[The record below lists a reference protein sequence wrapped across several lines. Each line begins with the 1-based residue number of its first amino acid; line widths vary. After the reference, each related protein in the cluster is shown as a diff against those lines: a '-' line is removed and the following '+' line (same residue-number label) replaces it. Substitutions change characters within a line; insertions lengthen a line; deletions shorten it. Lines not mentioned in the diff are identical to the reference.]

1 MTGFIDEHR
10 GRFGVEPIC
19 RVLEAAPSTY
29 YARKARPPCR
39 RALEDERLLAQI
51 RAVHASNYRSYG
63 SRRVWRALQRE
74 GVQVGRCRIERLMR
88 RARIQGVRRGK
99 RWQTTKPDPGGA
111 RPADLVERRFAATRP
126 NELWVAD
133 ITYVRSFEGLSY
145 FAFVLDVYSRAIV
158 GWQLAS
164 HLRTDLVLDALE
176 MAVSQRPLCAGG
188 LVHHSD
194 RGSQYTSIRY
204 SERLAE
210 LGISASVGS
219 VADAYDN
226 ALAES
231 FVASFKHE
239 LVRQHR
245 FRSRDEAELAVV
257 EWTGWYNQRRLHSA
271 LDDRPP
277 AEHERIYYRDNNE
290 ATPSKQPSLY

>member
-19 RVLEAAPSTY
+19 RVLDACSSSY
-29 YARKARPPCR
+29 YARKSRPPCR
-39 RALEDERLLAQI
+39 RALEDERLLERI
-51 RAVHASNYRSYG
+51 CVLHRANYRAYG
-63 SRRVWRALQRE
+63 SRRVWKQLRRE
-74 GVQVGRCRIERLMR
+74 GVAIGRCRVERLMR
-88 RARIQGVRRGK
+88 EHGISGLRRAK
-99 RWQTTKPDPGGA
+99 RWKTTTPDPIA
-111 RPADLVERRFAATRP
+111 ERPADLVERRFCASRP

-133 ITYVRSFEGLSY
+133 ITYVRSFEGMSY
-145 FAFVLDVYSRAIV
+145 FAFCLDVHSRRIV

-176 MAVSQRPLCAGG
+176 MAIWQRKRLEPG

-204 SERLAE
+204 TDRLAE
-210 LGISASVGS
+210 LCATPSVGS
-219 VADAYDN
+219 VGDAYDN

-231 FVASFKHE
+231 FVSTFKGE
-239 LVRQHR
+239 LVARRR

-257 EWTGWYNQRRLHSA
+257 EWIGWYNHRRLHSA
-271 LDDRPP
+271 LGDVPP
-277 AEHERIYYRDNNE
+277 SEYEEIYHRDNRE
-290 ATPSKQPSLY
+290 PTPSN